1 MNKSAGFTLV
11 EVLIAA
17 VILFSALAITA
28 DIYKASS
35 FTANRVTQKA
45 NYYQATPGVISTIK
59 SEIRALSKQQK
70 LAEYS
75 GEFISAGVEYQ
86 WQATRTS
93 FKSRVKGVDESF
105 EPPLQFGL
113 YTITVLARQGERTP
127 ETFSFK
133 AATW

>member
-1 MNKSAGFTLV
+1 MNNNKGFTLI

-28 DIYKASS
+28 DLYKASS
-35 FTANRVTQKA
+35 FTASRVTNKA
-45 NYYQATPGVISTIK
+45 NFYQATPVVISTIK
-59 SEIRALSKQQK
+59 SELRALSKKRK
-70 LAEYS
+70 LPEYS
-75 GEFISAGVEYQ
+75 GQFFSAGVEYQ

-93 FKSRVKGVDESF
+93 FKSRVKGFDESF

-113 YTITVLARQGERTP
+113 YTIDVFARHENRNLESYT
-127 ETFSFK
+127 FK